1 MRGRGGAVEWG
12 DAWTVDSNRH
22 LPPLAFMFVT
32 QLGPSRNLF
41 GYTQIHKEQCNV
53 YQLKST
59 LWTRNAIRRAETRC
73 GCTK

>member
-12 DAWTVDSNRH
+12 DAWTVDSNRN

-41 GYTQIHKEQCNV
+41 RDTAQETV
-53 YQLKST
+53 YQLR
-59 LWTRNAIRRAETRC
+59 WTRNTIRRADALRLY
-73 GCTK
+73 